1 MSNTTILYLILIAIF
16 ALGIAVFQYFYKAK
30 TTFNKRIVFA
40 LLRFGSLFLLGML
53 LLNPTFEQTVL
64 TQEKPRLVV
73 VVDNSKSV
81 AILNHDTVTKNVL
94 KKIKESNLKDKFTVD
109 YFGFDTEVNQ
119 LNDALEFKGRQTNI
133 SKVFPLLKDIYNE
146 KQAPTILISD
156 GNQTFGQ
163 DYVLASQTYNQP
175 IYPVVIGDTLV
186 KQDLKITTIQ
196 LNKYT
201 TLKNEFPVEIS
212 IAYNGK
218 ETINKD
224 LVIFKNKIKVYS
236 KTLTFSENN
245 TLQVVQLNLPALK
258 IGKQQYK
265 ASIAAIPNEENTVNN
280 KRNFSVEVIDQR
292 TNVLLVSDILHPDL
306 GAYKKAI
313 ETHQLRKVTLVK
325 PADVSNI
332 DNYQLVILFQPTI
345 QFKSLFKQLKLTGK
359 NHLIVTGV
367 HTDWQFLN
375 SQKDEYKRLVVNELQ
390 EVTGALNPAFN
401 LFQKNTI
408 RVNSLPPLHDAYGAI
423 ELQAKANTLL
433 YQKINSI
440 ETSNPILT
448 FFEEDTR
455 REALFVGEGIWKWRA
470 QSYLNT
476 QSFEVFD
483 EFIGQVIQYLA
494 SNTKKERL
502 TVDVAD
508 EFLLGEAEIN
518 AQYFDRNYVPD
529 PNATL
534 LCRLTNTET
543 NAVYEYN
550 FLFNTSNY
558 SLNLSSLPAG
568 KYRYSITVENEK
580 LNKKGEF
587 LISSF
592 DIEAQFLNP
601 DVTKL
606 SLLATNSQ
614 NKLFTITESD
624 QLISSLMTDNQ
635 FKPIQKEQISQLPL
649 INWKYL
655 LAVLLVLLT
664 FEWLLRKY
672 NGLL

>member
-30 TTFNKRIVFA
+30 TTFNKRVVFA

-81 AILNHDTVTKNVL
+81 AILNHDTVTKNVI

-325 PADVSNI
+325 PADVSDI

-367 HTDWQFLN
+367 HTDWLFLN
-375 SQKDEYKRLVVNELQ
+375 SQKDQYKRPVVNELQ
-390 EVTGALNPAFN
+390 EVTGTLNPAFN
-401 LFQKNTI
+401 LFQKNAI

-502 TVDVAD
+502 TVDVED

-529 PNATL
+529 PNVTL

-543 NAVYEYN
+543 NTVYEYN